1 MSRLRLIGVARRCAD
16 EGEAGRLACGTF
28 TAWVARDEEG
38 SSRDEEGPNLDA
50 VKRHHRLVL
59 GALAE
64 GAFLPAPFGRIYE
77 SEAEVRQD
85 LLQRDSRLAP
95 ALDRA
100 ETHEEWSL
108 RCKPQ
113 AAAMQPAS
121 TGRAYLLGRQQAK
134 RDIAEAL
141 TQANAFRAA
150 LTESGGVT
158 DCLALHRDGGELM
171 FSLLVRRDA
180 RRHSL
185 DAAEAAAFRLFP
197 GFTTRF
203 SGPWPLYSF
212 SGLKADRDETPE
224 ARP

>member
-1 MSRLRLIGVARRCAD
+1 MSRLRLIGVARRSAD

-28 TAWVARDEEG
+28 TAWVAQ
-38 SSRDEEGPNLDA
+38 DEEGPSLDA

-77 SEAEVRQD
+77 SEDEIRRD

-108 RCKPQ
+108 RCKSQ
-113 AAAMQPAS
+113 AAAQAVAMDPTS

-141 TQANAFRAA
+141 TQADAFRAA

-158 DCLALHRDGGELM
+158 DCLALRRDGGELM
-171 FSLLVRRDA
+171 FSLLVRREA

-185 DAAEAAAFRLFP
+185 DAAEAAALRLLP

-224 ARP
+224 ARS